1 MELEGK
7 RVNFSIIF
15 CPGCEVELLLRVKK
29 VKVAEKHAIEEKCNK
44 LLKRKK
50 KKKEMIKYD
59 SFQSVTHVAKLWL
72 QTSSTEYCCLPTP
85 LLPRTTTLFVL
96 KLC

>member
-29 VKVAEKHAIEEKCNK
+29 VKVAEKHAIEENATNYSKERK
-44 LLKRKK
+44 RRKK
-50 KKKEMIKYD
+50 
-59 SFQSVTHVAKLWL
+59 
-72 QTSSTEYCCLPTP
+72 
-85 LLPRTTTLFVL
+85 
-96 KLC
+96 

>member
-1 MELEGK
+1 MELGGK
-7 RVNFSIIF
+7 RVNFSIIV

-50 KKKEMIKYD
+50 KKKEMIK
-59 SFQSVTHVAKLWL
+59 
-72 QTSSTEYCCLPTP
+72 
-85 LLPRTTTLFVL
+85 
-96 KLC
+96 